1 MLNILA
7 YLPPVVAGRR
17 AHMLLLDM
25 DVESSTRPGE
35 VVVEEL
41 SSYLTVPP
49 VKCTRTSRVLVQ

>member
-1 MLNILA
+1 
-7 YLPPVVAGRR
+7 
-17 AHMLLLDM
+17 MLLLDM